1 MFTGQCI
8 IVYIFHIKPTKKTI
22 QEKTAFFI
30 YFFIPYNIVV
40 EYCHSGCTVR
50 RRFFKKNVLGSHYT
64 KS

>member
-1 MFTGQCI
+1 MFTGKCI
-8 IVYIFHIKPTKKTI
+8 IVYIFHIQPTKKTI
-22 QEKTAFFI
+22 QEKNAFFI

-40 EYCHSGCTVR
+40 GYCHRGCTVR